1 MVKDATGKK
10 TKVEFSLATI
20 QGNTT
25 TRKQLEGFIEE
36 LVLCHGKVKTE
47 KESIKDI
54 LSEAKDSLG
63 IPSKI
68 LNKLVK
74 ENMAPGSIAADMHSL
89 EEAQAISEA
98 IEGQTIASFGTTQP

>member
-10 TKVEFSLATI
+10 TKVEFSLSTI
-20 QGNTT
+20 QSNTA

-36 LVLCHGKVKTE
+36 LVLCHGKIKTE

-54 LSEAKDSLG
+54 LTEAKDSLG

-74 ENMAPGSIAADMHSL
+74 ENMAPGSIEADMHAL
-89 EEAQAISEA
+89 EEAQAISEV
-98 IEGQTIASFGTTQP
+98 IDGQVVANFGINP